1 MAYFF
6 DFKQDYTGLDPNK
19 IDNMLS
25 MYGLNTYTKAPGG
38 VFGSSYAD
46 VFLTPSVLLMFIA
59 GVLCF
64 FGAGVG
70 MGIATLLIIALYI
83 FAELYFRKRSD
94 EQLDDI
100 EASTAMKFRVIR
112 GGKLVLVEK
121 EFMVPDDLI
130 VVQAGERVPAD
141 AFILESRDL
150 TADEYIFTGSRTP
163 APKYA
168 GAISKSSIKP
178 TFVYS
183 GTDVISG
190 IAVCK
195 VSATGVDT
203 KLFHLKGE
211 LEERHPY
218 YTKLERIVRKNIP
231 IFSGVGVALTLFLTI
246 FKIANNG
253 EIVPSAISGIVAG
266 LCFIPTGAASLIR
279 LYYTKGAMTM
289 IKHGAMM
296 KSFADIEK
304 LNSLT
309 VLCVEKEGAISKNS
323 LEIRGIYARSEE
335 LLYKVAALS
344 FDKNTADPAERAL
357 MVKATFFDDKIAN
370 VYKENEFV
378 ERIADIGGGIS
389 GAVWEVGGEKLCCVK
404 GTPEQILPMC
414 RMDGELMFEVRKRYE
429 GFYANGCSVMAIA
442 CVDADSISSDVTAG
456 FSYTFVGLIAF
467 SAPLRDSVSSAVKT
481 CRRSGV
487 RVVMLTEDNPGAA
500 ASTGGMIGLVSKTV
514 VTGEQIDYAVENG
527 GELDLDADIYAK
539 LTPEQKVYIIE
550 RLKNNGEVVAMTGT
564 RTGDVNALEVADVGI
579 TIAQHASGSSY
590 ETSDI
595 VMNDDNFLTI
605 AETIS
610 RARQIHRNIKRA
622 FCTLISGSV
631 GMILLTALNMAFG
644 LELMLTPAVIALV
657 GLIILPLAASDFIYN
672 NADIRLNMPPSE
684 FISMRK
690 LNLPYLGRAALFGA
704 LAGVVATASYMIWF
718 SELDV
723 GFSRSCAFVSF
734 VFCTLA
740 FVVLRFSDSDPL
752 RTFWSAPLLQR
763 MIVIGMAVIS
773 ILLIYIPAINK
784 SFGFTAAGFGELMI
798 SIVLGL
804 LPAVIYFFVKKF
816 IVPKFSYENTK

>member
-6 DFKQDYTGLDPNK
+6 DFEQDYTGLDPNK
-19 IDNMLS
+19 IDEMLS
-25 MYGLNTYTKAPGG
+25 MYGLNTYTKAPGSL
-38 VFGSSYAD
+38 FGSSYAD
-46 VFLTPSVLLMFIA
+46 VLLSPPVLLTFIA

-64 FGAGVG
+64 FGKAVG
-70 MGIATLLIIALYI
+70 GGIATLLIVLLYI
-83 FAELYFRKRSD
+83 FAELYFRKKSD

-121 EFMVPDDLI
+121 EFIVPDDLL

-150 TADEYIFTGSRTP
+150 TVDESIFSGNRQP

-203 KLFHLKGE
+203 KLYQIHGE
-211 LEERHPY
+211 VKERHPY
-218 YTKLERIVRKNIP
+218 YTQLEKLVRKNIP
-231 IFSGVGVALTLFLTI
+231 IFSGVGVALTLFLMI
-246 FKIANNG
+246 FRIATGNDV
-253 EIVPSAISGIVAG
+253 VPSAISGIVVG
-266 LCFIPTGAASLIR
+266 LCFIPTGAASIIR
-279 LYYTKGAMTM
+279 MYYTRGAMTM

-323 LEIRGIYARSEE
+323 LEIRGVYARSEE

-344 FDKNTADPAERAL
+344 FDRNTVDPAERAL
-357 MVKATFFDDKIAN
+357 MVKAMFFDENIAN
-370 VYKENEFV
+370 VYRDNEFV
-378 ERIADIGGGIS
+378 EKLPDLGGGIS
-389 GAVWEVGGEKLCCVK
+389 GSIWVVGGEKICCVK
-404 GTPEQILPMC
+404 GTPEQVLPMC
-414 RMDGELMFEVRKRYE
+414 RMSDDLTYEAKKRYE
-429 GFYANGCSVMAIA
+429 GYYASGCSVMAIA
-442 CVDADSISSDVTAG
+442 CVDADTFGVDVTAG

-487 RVVMLTEDNPGAA
+487 RIVMLTEDNPTAA
-500 ASTGGMIGLVSKTV
+500 ASTGGMIGLTSKSV
-514 VTGEQIDYAVENG
+514 VTGEQIEHALKAG
-527 GELDLDADIYAK
+527 GEVELDADIYAK
-539 LTPEQKVYIIE
+539 LTPEQKVYIIN
-550 RLKNNGEVVAMTGT
+550 RLKDSGEVVAMTGT

-605 AETIS
+605 ADMIA

-622 FCTLISGSV
+622 VSVLISGSV
-631 GMILLTALNMAFG
+631 GMILLTAMNIIFG
-644 LELMLTPAVIALV
+644 LDLMITPAIFAAV
-657 GLIILPLAASDFIYN
+657 GMIMLPLAASEYVYCN
-672 NADIRLNMPPSE
+672 TDIRLNMPPSE
-684 FISMRK
+684 FISFRK
-690 LNLPYLGRAALFGA
+690 INFPYLGKAALFGA
-704 LAGVVATASYMIWF
+704 LPGAAATASYMF
-718 SELDV
+718 MYSALNV
-723 GFSRSCAFVSF
+723 GFARSCAFVSF
-734 VFCTLA
+734 MICMVS
-740 FVVLRFSDSDPL
+740 FVILRFSDTDPL
-752 RTFWSAPLLQR
+752 KAFWSAPIVQR
-763 MIVIGMAVIS
+763 LIAIGIAVVS
-773 ILLIYIPAINK
+773 ILLIYIPGINTA
-784 SFGFTAAGFGELMI
+784 FGFAGARFGELLI
-798 SIVLGL
+798 SIVTGL
-804 LPAVIYFFVKKF
+804 LPAGIYFFIRHFF
-816 IVPKFSYENTK
+816 ITSADYNK

>member
-6 DFKQDYTGLDPNK
+6 DFEQDYTGLDPSK

-25 MYGLNTYTKAPGG
+25 MYGLNTYTKAPGAMY
-38 VFGSSYAD
+38 GSSYAD
-46 VFLTPSVLLMFIA
+46 VMLSPSVLLMFIA

-70 MGIATLLIIALYI
+70 AGIVTVCIVLLYV

-94 EQLDDI
+94 ERLDEI

-121 EFMVPDDLI
+121 EFIVPDDLI

-150 TADEYIFTGSRTP
+150 TVDEYIFSGSRQP

-203 KLFHLKGE
+203 KLFQLNGE
-211 LEERHPY
+211 IEERHPY
-218 YTKLERIVRKNIP
+218 YTRLERLVRKNIP

-246 FKIANNG
+246 FKIANG
-253 EIVPSAISGIVAG
+253 GDVVPSAISGIVVG
-266 LCFIPTGAASLIR
+266 LCFIPAGAASLIR

-289 IKHGAMM
+289 IKNGAMM

-323 LEIRGIYARSEE
+323 LEIRGVYARSEE

-344 FDKNTADPAERAL
+344 FERNTVDPAERAL
-357 MVKATFFDDKIAN
+357 MVKATFFDENIAN
-370 VYKENEFV
+370 VYKDNQFV
-378 ERIADIGGGIS
+378 EKIPDLGGGIS
-389 GAVWEVGGEKLCCVK
+389 GAVWAVGGEKLCCIK

-414 RMDGELMFEVRKRYE
+414 RMDGELMFETKKRYE
-429 GFYANGCSVMAIA
+429 GYYANGCSVIAFA
-442 CVDADSISSDVTAG
+442 CVDAESVKSDVTAG

-487 RVVMLTEDNPGAA
+487 RVVMLTEDNPSAA
-500 ASTGGMIGLVSKTV
+500 ASTGGMIGLVSRSV
-514 VTGEQIDYAVENG
+514 VTGEQIDNSLETG
-527 GELDLDADIYAK
+527 GEIDLDADIYAK
-539 LTPEQKVYIIE
+539 LTPEQKVYIINK
-550 RLKNNGEVVAMTGT
+550 LKESGEVVAMTGT
-564 RTGDVNALEVADVGI
+564 RTGDVNALEVADIGI

-605 AETIS
+605 ADTIA

-622 FCTLISGSV
+622 FCVLVSGNI

-644 LELMLTPAVIALV
+644 LDLMLTPAVIAMI
-657 GLIILPLAASDFIYN
+657 GLIILPVSAAEYIYC

-684 FISMRK
+684 FISARK
-690 LNLPYLGRAALFGA
+690 INVPYLGKAALFGA
-704 LAGVVATASYMIWF
+704 LAGAAATVSYMIRY
-718 SELDV
+718 SAPDV
-723 GFSRSCAFVSF
+723 GFARSCAFVSF
-734 VFCTLA
+734 VICTLA
-740 FVVLRFSDSDPL
+740 FVVLRFSDNEPL
-752 RTFWSAPLLQR
+752 KTFWSAPLFQR
-763 MIVIGMAVIS
+763 MIVIAMAAVS
-773 ILLIYIPAINK
+773 LLLIYLPPINRAI
-784 SFGFTAAGFGELMI
+784 GFAAASFGELI
-798 SIVLGL
+798 LSIVIGL
-804 LPAVIYFFVKKF
+804 LPAVVYYIIKRF
-816 IVPKFSYENTK
+816 IITNAEK

>member
-6 DFKQDYTGLDPNK
+6 DFEQDYTGLDPNK

-25 MYGLNTYTKAPGG
+25 MYGLNTYTKAPGSM
-38 VFGSSYAD
+38 FGSSYAD
-46 VFLTPSVLLMFIA
+46 VLLSPSVMLMFIA

-64 FGAGVG
+64 FGAGIG
-70 MGIATLLIIALYI
+70 AGIVTVCIVLLYV

-94 EQLDDI
+94 ERLDDI

-121 EFMVPDDLI
+121 EFIVPDDLI

-150 TADEYIFTGSRTP
+150 TVDEYIFSGSRQP

-168 GAISKSSIKP
+168 GAISKNTLKP

-203 KLFHLKGE
+203 KLFQLKGE
-211 LEERHPY
+211 IEERHPY
-218 YTKLERIVRKNIP
+218 YTQLERLVRKNIP
-231 IFSGVGVALTLFLTI
+231 IFSGVGVALTLFITI
-246 FKIANNG
+246 FKIANG
-253 EIVPSAISGIVAG
+253 GDVVPSAINGIVVG

-289 IKHGAMM
+289 IKNGAMM

-323 LEIRGIYARSEE
+323 LEIRGVYARSEE

-344 FDKNTADPAERAL
+344 FERNTVDPAERAL
-357 MVKATFFDDKIAN
+357 MVKATFFDENISN
-370 VYKENEFV
+370 VYRDNRFI
-378 ERIADIGGGIS
+378 ERIPDLGGGIS
-389 GAVWEVGGEKLCCVK
+389 GAVWAVGGEKLCCVK

-414 RMDGELMFEVRKRYE
+414 RMNGELMYETKKRYE
-429 GFYANGCSVMAIA
+429 SYYANGCSVMAIA
-442 CVDADSISSDVTAG
+442 CVNADSIKSDVTAG

-487 RVVMLTEDNPGAA
+487 RVVMLTEDNPSAA
-500 ASTGGMIGLVSKTV
+500 ASTGGMIGLVSKSV
-514 VTGEQIDYAVENG
+514 VTGEQIDHVLETG
-527 GELDLDADIYAK
+527 GEIDLDADIYAK
-539 LTPEQKVYIIE
+539 LTPEQKVYIINK
-550 RLKNNGEVVAMTGT
+550 LKESGEVVAMTGT

-595 VMNDDNFLTI
+595 VMNDDNFLAIADTI
-605 AETIS
+605 A

-622 FCTLISGSV
+622 VCVLISGSV

-644 LELMLTPAVIALV
+644 IELMLTPAIITAV
-657 GLIILPLAASDFIYN
+657 GLIMLPVAAAEYIHC
-672 NADIRLNMPPSE
+672 NADIRSNMPPSE
-684 FISMRK
+684 FISVRK
-690 LNLPYLGRAALFGA
+690 INFPYIGRAALLGA
-704 LAGVVATASYMIWF
+704 LAGAAATASYMIWY
-718 SELDV
+718 SVLDV
-723 GFSRSCAFVSF
+723 GFARGCSFVSF
-734 VFCTLA
+734 VICTLS
-740 FVVLRFSDSDPL
+740 FVVLRFSDKDPL

-763 MIVIGMAVIS
+763 LLVIAMAALS
-773 ILLIYIPAINK
+773 ILMIYIPPINRA
-784 SFGFTAAGFGELMI
+784 FGFAAAGFGELMI
-798 SIVLGL
+798 SIVMGL
-804 LPAVIYFFVKKF
+804 LPAVIYFFAKHFFKT
-816 IVPKFSYENTK
+816 SAG

>member
-6 DFKQDYTGLDPNK
+6 DFEQDYTGLDPNK
-19 IDNMLS
+19 IDTMLS
-25 MYGLNTYTKAPGG
+25 MYGLNTYTKAPGAM
-38 VFGSSYAD
+38 FGSSYAD
-46 VFLTPSVLLMFIA
+46 VLLSPSVLLMFIA

-70 MGIATLLIIALYI
+70 MGIVTVLIVLLYV
-83 FAELYFRKRSD
+83 FAEMYFRKRSD
-94 EQLDDI
+94 ERLDDI

-121 EFMVPDDLI
+121 EFIVPDDLI

-150 TADEYIFTGSRTP
+150 TVDEYIFSGNRQP

-168 GAISKSSIKP
+168 GAISKNSIKP

-183 GTDVISG
+183 GTDVVSG
-190 IAVCK
+190 IAICK

-203 KLFHLKGE
+203 KLFQLNGE
-211 LEERHPY
+211 IEERHPY
-218 YTKLERIVRKNIP
+218 YTQLERLVRKNIP

-246 FKIANNG
+246 FRTANG
-253 EIVPSAISGIVAG
+253 GDVVPSAISGIVVG

-289 IKHGAMM
+289 IKNGAMM

-323 LEIRGIYARSEE
+323 LEIRGVYARSEE

-344 FDKNTADPAERAL
+344 FERNTVDPAERAL
-357 MVKATFFDDKIAN
+357 MVKATFFDENIGD
-370 VYKENEFV
+370 VYKDNEFV
-378 ERIADIGGGIS
+378 ERIPDLGAGIS
-389 GAVWEVGGEKLCCVK
+389 GAVWVVGGEKLCCIK

-414 RMDGELMFEVRKRYE
+414 RMNGELMFEAKKRYE
-429 GFYANGCSVMAIA
+429 GYYANGCSVMAIA
-442 CVDADSISSDVTAG
+442 CVDAESFSSDVTAG

-487 RVVMLTEDNPGAA
+487 RVVMLTEDNPSAA
-500 ASTGGMIGLVSKTV
+500 ASTGGMIGLVSRSV
-514 VTGEQIDYAVENG
+514 VTGEQIDDALENG
-527 GELDLDADIYAK
+527 GEIDLTADIYAK
-539 LTPEQKVYIIE
+539 LTPEQKVYIINK
-550 RLKNNGEVVAMTGT
+550 LKESGEVVAMTGT

-605 AETIS
+605 ADTIA

-622 FCTLISGSV
+622 FCVLISGSI
-631 GMILLTALNMAFG
+631 GMILLTALNVAFG
-644 LELMLTPAVIALV
+644 LDLMLTPAIIAAM
-657 GLIILPLAASDFIYN
+657 GLIMLPVAAAEYIYC

-684 FISMRK
+684 FISVRK
-690 LNLPYLGRAALFGA
+690 INFPYLGRAALFGA
-704 LAGVVATASYMIWF
+704 LAGAAATASYMIWY
-718 SELDV
+718 SVLEV
-723 GFSRSCAFVSF
+723 GFARSCSFVSF
-734 VFCTLA
+734 MICTLS
-740 FVVLRFSDSDPL
+740 FVVLRFSDKDPL
-752 RTFWSAPLLQR
+752 RTFWSAPMLQKV
-763 MIVIGMAVIS
+763 IVFAMAAVS
-773 ILLIYIPAINK
+773 ILMIYLPPINRA
-784 SFGFTAAGFGELMI
+784 FGFAMAGFGELML
-798 SIVLGL
+798 SIVMGL
-804 LPAVIYFFVKKF
+804 LPAVIYFFARHFFKT
-816 IVPKFSYENTK
+816 NAG